1 MTGIERAAA
10 WVFVTAARETT
21 YGNYVIGLNELAKRF
36 GELDAEELADE
47 VYKVGD
53 PWVLEV
59 DVYDG
64 TIDVTLSDYYTEEC
78 CLEYEDGGHFEEYDE
93 GYSREE
99 YEAAWRRVA
108 EIGRGIDAA

>member
-21 YGNYVIGLNELAKRF
+21 YGNYVFELDELAKRF

-47 VYKVGD
+47 VYDVGD

-59 DVYDG
+59 DAYDG
-64 TIDVTLSDYYTEEC
+64 VIDVTLSDYYTEDC
-78 CLEYEDGGHFEEYDE
+78 VSEYEDGGDFEDYDD
-93 GYSREE
+93 GYSRKE
-99 YEAAWRRVA
+99 YEAAWRRV
-108 EIGRGIDAA
+108 EELGRGIDAA